1 MSNPDQIGRRKF
13 LGRSSKTAL
22 GLGGAVTLLKDPRS
36 VRATPANDKLNLAIV
51 GCHGRGNMLA
61 QAFAARSDCEM
72 AWFCDVDREMYATRA
87 KGIAKLQEGRMPQY
101 SQDFRKMLD
110 DRSVDAVVI
119 ATPPHWHALATIWC
133 CQAGKDVYCEKP
145 QSHNCWEGRQ
155 AVKVARKHERIVQ
168 IGFQNRSAPYNWA
181 AKKYIADGKLGK
193 IDLVRVFNQKG
204 EGNFPAV
211 PDADPPPGFDW
222 DMWNGPAPEHKY
234 NQVLR
239 QRWRYLWRYSGGDM
253 HYDGIHQVDLARWL
267 CGVTYPKSVYSHGA
281 RYNRE
286 GAAETPDT
294 QLAVLEFENLMMS
307 FELTLGTPYMLKAD
321 HGIRDGDMFP
331 HWPQNTERIE
341 IYGTEAMMFVGR
353 MGSGWQVFV
362 RPKSRKP
369 VVRDE
374 MFGRFPDPPHQD
386 NFVESVRSRKTP
398 NADIEAGHLST
409 LLVHYATIS
418 YRLGGR
424 KLLIDPRTEGIVDD
438 QQAAALLRRTYR
450 KPWVVEEEV

>member
-1 MSNPDQIGRRKF
+1 MSTRQTLARREF
-13 LGRSSKTAL
+13 LGHSSRAAL
-22 GLGGAVTLLKDPRS
+22 GIGGATLLNDPRS
-36 VRATPANDKLNLAIV
+36 VRGAPANEKVNLAII
-51 GCHGRGNMLA
+51 GCHGRGNTLA
-61 QAFAARSDCEM
+61 QNFAGRSDCEFS
-72 AWFCDVDREMYATRA
+72 WFCDVDREMYATRA
-87 KGIAKLQEGRMPQY
+87 KGIAKLQGGRMPKY
-101 SQDFRKMLD
+101 ARDFRQMLE

-204 EGNFPAV
+204 EANFPAV
-211 PDADPPPGFDW
+211 PDSDPPAGFDW
-222 DMWNGPAPEHKY
+222 DMWNGPAPDHKY
-234 NQVLR
+234 NEVLR
-239 QRWRYLWRYSGGDM
+239 RRWRYLWRYSGGDM

-267 CGVTYPKSVYSHGA
+267 CGVDYPESVYSHGA
-281 RYNRE
+281 RYNRD

-294 QLAVLEFENLMMS
+294 QLAVLEFDDLMMS
-307 FELTLGTPYMLKAD
+307 FEMTLGTPYMLKAD
-321 HGIRDGDMFP
+321 HGIRDGEMFP

-374 MFGRFPDPPHQD
+374 MYGRFPDPPHQD
-386 NFVESVRSRKTP
+386 NFVECVRSRKTP

-424 KLLIDPRTEGIVDD
+424 KLIIDPKTEGIVDD
-438 QQAAALLRRTYR
+438 QEAAALLRRTYR
-450 KPWVVEEEV
+450 KPWVVEEAV